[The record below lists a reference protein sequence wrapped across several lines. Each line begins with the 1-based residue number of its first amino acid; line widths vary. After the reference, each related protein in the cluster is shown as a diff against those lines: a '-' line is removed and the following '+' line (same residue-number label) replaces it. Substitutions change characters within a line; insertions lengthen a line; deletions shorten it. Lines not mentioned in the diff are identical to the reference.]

1 MKQKYSSKRSSPRN
15 MIRSSANSNSN
26 SCVNQLVP
34 NLNNRPLI
42 NGPQNRRP
50 FNDSFGNSFSLP
62 NSQSHSYSN
71 RHSNGS
77 QQQHSHQSWLS
88 PQSQSLPS
96 QTSQE
101 WSQQLTQ
108 STFFAGS
115 RFSDAPSPAL
125 LPKPPKHW
133 VNNCFDHNLVMTDID
148 INKHIISDNIMNLFK
163 SIDPKSSPTINGFI
177 KDFENFDKNDKKM
190 IESTKIAN

>member
-26 SCVNQLVP
+26 SNCVNQMVP
-34 NLNNRPLI
+34 NLNNRSLI

-62 NSQSHSYSN
+62 NSQSHSYNN

-77 QQQHSHQSWLS
+77 QQQQSWLS
-88 PQSQSLPS
+88 PQSQSLP
-96 QTSQE
+96 SQE

-125 LPKPPKHW
+125 LPKPPIHW
-133 VNNCFDHNLVMTDID
+133 VNNCFDHNLDMTHID
-148 INKHIISDNIMNLFK
+148 INKKHIISDNILNLFK
-163 SIDPKSSPTINGFI
+163 SIDPKSTSTINGFI
-177 KDFENFDKNDKKM
+177 NDFENFDQNHKQM